1 MESKNEQFQIFNFTG
16 AVVGSNFVGA
26 LLDGNCDTIFIA
38 NSSLL
43 LGDFINSSF
52 TFRITKLKF

>member
-1 MESKNEQFQIFNFTG
+1 MKTTG

-26 LLDGNCDTIFIA
+26 LLDGQCDAIFVI

-43 LGDFINSSF
+43 LGDQNSQS
-52 TFRITKLKF
+52 TDSLN